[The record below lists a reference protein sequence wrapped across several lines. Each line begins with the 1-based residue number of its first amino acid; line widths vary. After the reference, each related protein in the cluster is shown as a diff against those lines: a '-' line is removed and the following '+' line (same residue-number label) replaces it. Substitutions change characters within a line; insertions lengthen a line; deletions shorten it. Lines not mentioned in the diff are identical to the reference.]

1 MSFIEYIP
9 CSANEY
15 IQVNCACLILFNLI
29 QWKIQSAPEIDF
41 AIKILQWLIHLA
53 SAPTA
58 SQSQLNDSPAQGSH
72 ISKIKK
78 IINL

>member
-1 MSFIEYIP
+1 MFFIEYIP
-9 CSANEY
+9 CPANEY
-15 IQVNCACLILFNLI
+15 IQVNCACLILFYLI
-29 QWKIQSAPEIDF
+29 QWTIQSAPQIDF

-58 SQSQLNDSPAQGSH
+58 SQSQLNDSLAQGSH

-78 IINL
+78 II

>member
-1 MSFIEYIP
+1 MFFTGYIP

-15 IQVNCACLILFNLI
+15 IQVNRACLILFYLI
-29 QWKIQSAPEIDF
+29 QWTIQSAPQIDF

-58 SQSQLNDSPAQGSH
+58 SQSQLNDSLTQGSS

-78 IINL
+78 II

>member
-1 MSFIEYIP
+1 MFFIEYIP
-9 CSANEY
+9 CPANEY

-29 QWKIQSAPEIDF
+29 QWTIQSAAQIGF

-58 SQSQLNDSPAQGSH
+58 SQSQLNDSLVQGSH
-72 ISKIKK
+72 ISKIKE
-78 IINL
+78 II